1 MAKCFPNAE
10 QGSHKGTGELP
21 AKLAAPSCCLG
32 LPEQAEQCWLQ
43 EKMQFPQISTVL
55 FLFLRSSW
63 AV

>member
-1 MAKCFPNAE
+1 MAKCLPNEE
-10 QGSHKGTGELP
+10 QGSHKGTGVLP

-32 LPEQAEQCWLQ
+32 LPEQAEQCLLQ

-55 FLFLRSSW
+55 MPFLRSSW